1 MLFACDIY
9 GFEFHLSLNKKELL
23 TPVEGR
29 FCLILRIKGGLEVSQ
44 TRHTYLGANSAPESS
59 VKNILTPGVSPSKA
73 LCWHTTRKLKGNYA
87 PLHFN

>member
-29 FCLILRIKGGLEVSQ
+29 FCLILRIKGGL
-44 TRHTYLGANSAPESS
+44 
-59 VKNILTPGVSPSKA
+59 GVS
-73 LCWHTTRKLKGNYA
+73 
-87 PLHFN
+87 